1 MYSTLL
7 CTFYFVYILLYY
19 VHFTLLCTF
28 YFIMYILLYCVH
40 STLVCIAMIFIDS
53 DNIHED
59 LAELT
64 CEISIKQKLVEELE
78 QTQKRLHSVRVQYEE
93 KVVQL
98 QVKIKSIEM
107 ERDTI
112 LSNIGKAFIYS
123 PNSQR

>member
-1 MYSTLL
+1 MYILLYYVHSTLL
-7 CTFYFVYILLYY
+7 CTFYFS
-19 VHFTLLCTF
+19 
-28 YFIMYILLYCVH
+28 LYCH
-40 STLVCIAMIFIDS
+40 DFIDS

>member
-1 MYSTLL
+1 M
-7 CTFYFVYILLYY
+7 YILLC

-28 YFIMYILLYCVH
+28 YFIVYILLYYVH
-40 STLVCIAMIFIDS
+40 STLLCTFYFSLYCHDFIDS

>member
-1 MYSTLL
+1 MFMHGWVRGMVLNSIFNNITL
-7 CTFYFVYILLYY
+7 
-19 VHFTLLCTF
+19 
-28 YFIMYILLYCVH
+28 
-40 STLVCIAMIFIDS
+40 S
-53 DNIHED
+53 
-59 LAELT
+59 
-64 CEISIKQKLVEELE
+64 
-78 QTQKRLHSVRVQYEE
+78 QYEE